1 MPADQH
7 TMQCLEVWGGN
18 QAVDNGVVM
27 PGLDAWVYSR
37 PFKGEAA
44 GGDIHYV
51 SSCASGRITRV
62 LVADVS
68 GHGEGVSGVATQLR
82 GLMRR
87 YVNYVDMTRFV
98 EGLNREFGAISEDGG
113 FATAVIAT
121 YWAPTDYLTLCNAGH
136 PRPLWY
142 RARKKTWSLLEN
154 SQANAAEGLANIPLG
169 IAEPTRYDQVGV
181 RLAEGDLVVLYSDS
195 LIEAKDA
202 GGRQIG
208 HEGLL
213 RIVRGLDPSDPQRL
227 VVSMV
232 EAVAAP
238 GAAPPQD
245 DVTVLVLR
253 PNALKPRTSFVEGVR
268 TTGRMAREF
277 FASLRPGGPRFPWPQ
292 LSVPNTLGV
301 FFKGANRR
309 VGEGRSGKAANQQ
322 DRK

>member
-1 MPADQH
+1 
-7 TMQCLEVWGGN
+7 MQCLEVWGGN

-68 GHGEGVSGVATQLR
+68 GHGVGVAGIATQLR

-98 EGLNREFGAISEDGG
+98 AGLNREFGSISEDGG

-121 YWAPTDYLTLCNAGH
+121 YLAPTDYLTLCNAGH

-154 SQANAAEGLANIPLG
+154 TRANAAEGLANIPLG

-202 GGRQIG
+202 SGKQIG
-208 HEGLL
+208 QDGLL
-213 RIVRGLDPSDPQRL
+213 GIARGLDAADPQRL
-227 VVSMV
+227 VASML
-232 EAVAAP
+232 EAVAAS
-238 GAAPPQD
+238 GAAPPDD

-253 PNALKPRTSFVEGVR
+253 PNAMKPRASLVEGVKS
-268 TTGRMAREF
+268 TGRLVREF
-277 FASLRPGGPRFPWPQ
+277 FASLRPGAQAFPWPE
-292 LSVPNTLGV
+292 LSVPNALGL
-301 FFKGANRR
+301 FFRGPNRR
-309 VGEGRSGKAANQQ
+309 LGKSSRAA
-322 DRK
+322 RRGG

>member
-1 MPADQH
+1 
-7 TMQCLEVWGGN
+7 MQCLEVWGGN

-68 GHGEGVSGVATQLR
+68 GHGAGVAGIATQLR

-98 EGLNREFGAISEDGG
+98 AGLNREFGSISEDGG

-121 YWAPTDYLTLCNAGH
+121 YLAPTDYLTLCNAGH

-142 RARKKTWSLLEN
+142 RARKKTWSLLEDTR
-154 SQANAAEGLANIPLG
+154 ANAAEGLANIPLG

-202 GGRQIG
+202 SGKQIG
-208 HEGLL
+208 QEGLL
-213 RIVRGLDPSDPQRL
+213 GIARGLDASDPQRL
-227 VVSMV
+227 VASML
-232 EAVAAP
+232 EAVAAS
-238 GAAPPQD
+238 GAAPPDD

-253 PNALKPRTSFVEGVR
+253 PNAMKPRASLVEGVKS
-268 TTGRMAREF
+268 TGRLVREF
-277 FASLRPGGPRFPWPQ
+277 FASLRPGAPVFPWPEM
-292 LSVPNTLGV
+292 SVPNALGL
-301 FFKGANRR
+301 FFRGPNRR
-309 VGEGRSGKAANQQ
+309 LGAGQSSKSANQQ
-322 DRK
+322 SSE